1 MVMYAAGVVAVSAT
15 DAQGETIAK
24 HAMATMKIRV
34 MVVSITAD
42 GCLKASGCIEN
53 RALVRLARF

>member
-1 MVMYAAGVVAVSAT
+1 MYAAGVVAVSARA
-15 DAQGETIAK
+15 AQVETIAK

-42 GCLKASGCIEN
+42 GCFMASDCIEN
-53 RALVRLARF
+53 RALDRLARF